1 MKVPR
6 HCVEFFKNKFET
18 FPSFIGV
25 DFDLDVISIDKITK
39 KSKLIWLDKVISKDN
54 NKENEKLIEY
64 DSTGIMIYIKDSNC
78 LTFLTTSD
86 KIQNVELI
94 LSQLKRIKK

>member
-6 HCVEFFKNKFET
+6 HCVEFFKNKFDT

-39 KSKLIWLDKVISKDN
+39 KSKLIWLDKVISKDD

>member
-1 MKVPR
+1 MV
-6 HCVEFFKNKFET
+6 FFN
-18 FPSFIGV
+18 I
-25 DFDLDVISIDKITK
+25 FDLDVISIDKITK

>member
-6 HCVEFFKNKFET
+6 HCVEFFKNKFDT

>member
-78 LTFLTTSD
+78 LTFLTTSE

-94 LSQLKRIKK
+94 ISQLKRIKK

>member
-39 KSKLIWLDKVISKDN
+39 KSKLIWLDKVISKDD
-54 NKENEKLIEY
+54 NKENEKFIEY

>member
-39 KSKLIWLDKVISKDN
+39 KSKLIWLDKVISKDD